1 MCDTQPKCI
10 LEQSS
15 ALILT
20 EYEAKNLG
28 TPDSSLQNKK
38 FRDHQWKNATN
49 LHKANLQR
57 NVAAAGFVQIQGHY
71 VMFGN
76 MTKQENVFLIKF
88 MLKYLSN

>member
-10 LEQSS
+10 LGRSS

-20 EYEAKNLG
+20 EYETKNLG
-28 TPDSSLQNKK
+28 TPDSPLQNKK
-38 FRDHQWKNATN
+38 FRDHQWKNVTN
-49 LHKANLQR
+49 LHKSNLQR
-57 NVAAAGFVQIQGHY
+57 NVAAAGFVPIQGQY

>member
-28 TPDSSLQNKK
+28 TPDSPLQNKK
-38 FRDHQWKNATN
+38 FRDHQWKKFTN
-49 LHKANLQR
+49 LHKSNLSR
-57 NVAAAGFVQIQGHY
+57 NVAAAGFVPIQGQH

-76 MTKQENVFLIKF
+76 ITKQENGFLIKF
-88 MLKYLSN
+88 MLKYQSN

>member
-28 TPDSSLQNKK
+28 TPDSPLQNKK
-38 FRDHQWKNATN
+38 FRDHQWKNVAN
-49 LHKANLQR
+49 LHKSNLQR
-57 NVAAAGFVQIQGHY
+57 NVATAGFVPIQGQY

-76 MTKQENVFLIKF
+76 KTKQENVFFYKVYVKI
-88 MLKYLSN
+88 SE